1 MKRKNFLTWLALAL
15 AFSLPSLA
23 EEYSGKC
30 GENTTYRLDTGTGL
44 LTISGT
50 GSISPQEGSSLS
62 PWFNYVQSI
71 RKVVVEDGV
80 GLPTY
85 DWLQLCT
92 NIQEPVYNS
101 TTFYY
106 APRNWQSPDEENTGL
121 LPDGLTSIA
130 PYACSGLY
138 GLTGRLAIPGSY
150 EEIGE
155 YAFRNTGLKEIEFP
169 SGIARIGEYAFSGCD
184 SLREVSLPEELTNI
198 PAWLFWGC
206 DSLRKVTISERTDS
220 IQEGAFN
227 GCSRIEEFNFPESLC
242 YIGPNALGFSLNPTE
257 PLYTRELFIKLPAGY
272 SGEYTV
278 PEGIV
283 TIHDNAF
290 SGCQQLTAVHLPATV
305 ERIGSGAFESSS
317 LKSIALPEGLK
328 TIGEFAFSNS
338 ALESID
344 FPEGL
349 EAIGMQA
356 FAYSKL
362 TSVDLPEGLKT
373 LEQGAFSYC
382 PISAVTFPS
391 TLREIGSGYGE
402 VGVFQGCENLQSV
415 VIPATVEYVGNSA
428 FAYCKGLTSATF
440 ESPDTRLGFG
450 VFDGCSLQAAITQ
463 GDTYYKCPAGT
474 TEVVVPEGIKHI
486 AAAAFGGCS
495 QLQSVSLPESLETIG
510 YNAFNNCSSLSEI
523 IIPENVDTL
532 GQSAFY
538 HCTALREIT
547 IPESVTRIESNTFQ
561 GCTALTAV
569 ELLGTITDI
578 GSYAFYEC
586 INLEAITL
594 PDSLKFL
601 GWSAFSGCKKLKAIE
616 IPQGVLSLRGSTF
629 EGCSNLQSVVLH
641 EGLQSLESSEFEGC
655 SKLVSIE
662 LPQSVQSL
670 SYDLFKDCA
679 SLTEVKLSDAI
690 SALQT
695 NMFAGCTSLKS
706 LQLPAALWSFSA
718 DLFKDCPNM
727 TYVSIPESNR
737 YFRSH
742 AGILYDKDMNNI
754 LYIPA
759 AITEIEMADVY
770 YMDELKEFLQ
780 REDCKVRSLTLPYI
794 GRQRNSYSESYAFLG
809 SLLDYE
815 ASDDTQYSERGE
827 DGYTYTVTE
836 HHYKFPA
843 SLEKLVLHCDSF
855 QTLQMYYDQ
864 KYNREITRH
873 ATCFDGVDTIEIHS
887 AGGIN
892 AFLFSERA
900 QGVRSLLLDGDVTL
914 PYNSFAGMDSLR
926 SLTVTKATTLEAGC
940 LGNLIGLRELTLPY
954 AGAGSAS
961 TAANFGEL
969 FGSAT
974 DERKQRVVQYHED
987 GSNTTYYIPLI
998 EKLTLL
1004 EGLTTL
1010 PYGAL
1015 SGCSMLRELTLP
1027 ASLYMVGERALYGC
1041 AGLTDIHCLG
1051 AEPAAAYGNTFE
1063 GVRVNSCTLHVPYN
1077 ASDMYR
1083 RSTGWED
1090 FYYIEEE
1097 APIRISVWK
1106 NIENAGVIYGLQE
1119 YQPGDTAELRAVANS
1134 GYTFSGWTELGTLV
1148 STEGTYTFV
1157 VESDRDLIAVFTPV
1171 SGSNEVETTPGSR
1184 QVSFTWQ
1191 AEEGAE
1197 TYRLDVF
1204 TDEAMTQLAGSI
1216 LFDATGQVIKRAL
1229 ASTLTATI
1237 DGLDPATA
1245 YYYRMTAYDAEE
1257 QTLSQYTG
1265 TFSTTEAT
1273 GLDETAIEAARVEA
1287 IPGGIAIGHAAGQP
1301 VRIYTASGR
1310 PVAAFTAGSDYET
1323 VRLEK
1328 GLYLVTIGRKTCK
1341 VAL

>member
-1 MKRKNFLTWLALAL
+1 MKKKNFLTWLALTL

-121 LPDGLTSIA
+121 LPDGLKTIA
-130 PYACSGLY
+130 PYACQYLRGIR
-138 GLTGRLAIPGSY
+138 GRLAIPESY

-155 YAFRNTGLKEIEFP
+155 YAFRYTGLKEIEFP
-169 SGIARIGEYAFSGCD
+169 ASMARIGEYAFSGCD
-184 SLREVSLPEELTNI
+184 SLREVSLPEGLTNI

-278 PEGIV
+278 PEGI
-283 TIHDNAF
+283 TAIHDNAF

-349 EAIGMQA
+349 
-356 FAYSKL
+356 
-362 TSVDLPEGLKT
+362 KT

-382 PISAVTFPS
+382 PISSVTFPS

-428 FAYCKGLTSATF
+428 FAYCKGLASATL

-450 VFDGCSLQAAITQ
+450 VFDGCPLQTAITQ
-463 GDTYYKCPAGT
+463 GDTYYKCPAGA

-486 AAAAFGGCS
+486 AAAAFSGCT

-510 YNAFNNCSSLSEI
+510 NGAFSNCSSLGGI
-523 IIPENVDTL
+523 TLPENLDTL
-532 GQSAFY
+532 GYNAFY
-538 HCTALREIT
+538 RCTALREIA
-547 IPESVTRIESNTFQ
+547 IPESVTRIETNTFS
-561 GCTALTAV
+561 GCTALAAI
-569 ELLGTITDI
+569 ELPATLTFI
-578 GSYAFYEC
+578 GSFAFDNC
-586 INLEAITL
+586 QNLEAIVL
-594 PDSLKFL
+594 PDSLEYLEFY
-601 GWSAFSGCKKLKAIE
+601 AFENCKKLEHIE
-616 IPQGVLSLRGSTF
+616 IPRKVRTLGSSTF
-629 EGCSNLQSVVLH
+629 EGCSNLLSVVLH
-641 EGLQSLESSEFEGC
+641 EGLESIEYSAFEGC
-655 SKLVSIE
+655 SKLASIE
-662 LPQSVQSL
+662 VPQSVYSL
-670 SYDLFKDCA
+670 GTDVFKDCV
-679 SLTEVKLSDAI
+679 SLTEVKLSDRLGSLPNSI
-690 SALQT
+690 
-695 NMFAGCTSLKS
+695 FAGCTSLKS
-706 LQLPAALWSFSA
+706 LLLPDGLMRFDAS
-718 DLFKDCPNM
+718 LFEDCPNM
-727 TYVSIPESNR
+727 AYVSIPESNSR
-737 YFRSH
+737 FRSH
-742 AGILYDKDMNNI
+742 AGILYDKEMNNI

-780 REDCKVRSLTLPYI
+780 REGCKVRSLTLPYI
-794 GRQRNSYSESYAFLG
+794 GRQRNPYSGTAFLG
-809 SLLDYE
+809 SLLSYE
-815 ASDDTQYSERGE
+815 ASDDTRYSERG
-827 DGYTYTVTE
+827 DDSYTYTVIE

-855 QTLQMYYDQ
+855 QSRQMYYDT

-873 ATCFDGVDTIEIHS
+873 ATCFDGVDTLEIHS
-887 AGGIN
+887 AGGID
-892 AFLFSERA
+892 ALLFNGRA
-900 QGVRSLLLDGDVTL
+900 QGVKSLLLDGDATL

-926 SLTVTKATTLEAGC
+926 TLAITRATTMEAGS
-940 LGNLIGLRELTLPY
+940 LGNLVGLRELTLPY

-969 FGSAT
+969 FGSAA

-1097 APIRISVWK
+1097 APIRISVRK

-1157 VESDRDLIAVFTPV
+1157 VEADRDLIAVFTPV

-1273 GLDETAIEAARVEA
+1273 GLDATAIEAARVEA

-1341 VAL
+1341 VVL